1 MIRLQAP
8 SIKEAVA
15 YLYEE
20 SETPP
25 PTLRRCIPPLRKL
38 VTGCSLLRVEMP
50 ELTRQAAIQYLSR
63 SAPTV
68 EAFTDE
74 DRVPL
79 SGFLYASPKSGTI
92 FVKSSEPVTRRRF
105 TMAHEIGHYLL
116 HLSPLFEYLV
126 AHGKESLI
134 EIADYTL
141 AEASEVD
148 EEIADSTG
156 RATLTAEDESFR
168 LLPPLETME
177 LEADR
182 FATELLMPAEL
193 VRDLAE
199 RHAGDLRDTDLVWR
213 LASEMLVSTSAM
225 SRRLSDLGLIE
236 VAETLYH

>member
-1 MIRLQAP
+1 MIRLQPP
-8 SIKEAVA
+8 SIEEAVA

-38 VTGCSLLRVEMP
+38 VTGCSLLRVELP
-50 ELTRQAAIQYLSR
+50 DLTRQAAIQYLSQ

-68 EAFTDE
+68 ETFTDE

-92 FVKSSEPVTRRRF
+92 FIKRLEPVTRRRF

-116 HLSPLFEYLV
+116 HLSPLFDYLV
-126 AHGKESLI
+126 ARGKESLI
-134 EIADYTL
+134 EIADYTP
-141 AEASEVD
+141 AESSEMD
-148 EEIADSTG
+148 EDIEGSTE
-156 RATLTAEDESFR
+156 RATLLAEDESFR

-177 LEADR
+177 READR

-193 VRDLAE
+193 VRELAE
-199 RHAGDLRDTDLVWR
+199 RHADDLRNTDLVWR

-225 SRRLSDLGLIE
+225 SRRLSDLGLIAA
-236 VAETLYH
+236 AETVYH